1 VKHRAT
7 TEKDRTHYLIQINR
21 NHSPSVQF
29 STLAHELAHLC
40 LGHLG
45 EDKALSIPDRTGSSR
60 THIELEAESA
70 AYLLCGRNGVESN
83 SEKYLSNYVAS
94 HATVGDVDVAQL
106 IRAVNQVEVLL
117 KLTAQA
123 KFGST
128 GGR

>member
-1 VKHRAT
+1 M
-7 TEKDRTHYLIQINR
+7 
-21 NHSPSVQF
+21 
-29 STLAHELAHLC
+29 C

-45 EDKALSIPDRTGSSR
+45 EDKALSIPDRTGSS
-60 THIELEAESA
+60 HAQIELEAESA
-70 AYLLCGRNGVESN
+70 AYLLCGRNDVESN

-94 HATVGDVDVAQL
+94 HTTVGDVDVAQL